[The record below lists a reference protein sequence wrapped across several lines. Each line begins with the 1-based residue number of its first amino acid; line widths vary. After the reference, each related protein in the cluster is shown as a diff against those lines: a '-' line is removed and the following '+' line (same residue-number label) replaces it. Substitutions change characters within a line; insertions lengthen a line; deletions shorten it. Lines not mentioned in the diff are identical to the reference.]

1 MVIDNSTIKSK
12 GESTRVKITCDYLS
26 IDQAHKVCYKYLDE
40 YHIEIS
46 ETPGFTNVGL
56 TPIQAPLDKAERI
69 LLTKRLTNDLIEART
84 REIVHTETKNIR
96 DLIIAKAFFHLS
108 K

>member
-1 MVIDNSTIKSK
+1 MKDKYTIKSK
-12 GESTRVKITCDYLS
+12 GESTRVKISCDYLS
-26 IDQAHKVCYKYLDE
+26 LDQAHKVCYKYLDE

-46 ETPGFTNVGL
+46 ETPGFTIIGL
-56 TPIQAPLDKAERI
+56 APIQEPLEKAEGI
-69 LLTKRLTNDLIEART
+69 LLTKRLSNDLVEART
-84 REIVHTETKNIR
+84 REIVHRETKNIR

>member
-1 MVIDNSTIKSK
+1 MKDKFRIKSK
-12 GESTRVKITCDYLS
+12 GESTWVKISCDYLS
-26 IDQAHKVCYKYLDE
+26 LDQAHKVCYKYLDE

-46 ETPGFTNVGL
+46 ETPGFTIVGL
-56 TPIQAPLDKAERI
+56 TPIQEPLEKAERI
-69 LLTKRLTNDLIEART
+69 LLSKRLSNDLVEART
-84 REIVHTETKNIR
+84 REIVHAETKNIR